1 MNIFLHSQYL
11 NFGIVYTFFMHS
23 SLILQPNP
31 VQIRIDLIYFQ
42 LINKFEYNRQRNDL
56 KLFYTNKTES
66 SSIIFAV
73 I

>member
-31 VQIRIDLIYFQ
+31 VQIGIDLIYFQ

-66 SSIIFAV
+66 FSIIFAL

>member
-1 MNIFLHSQYL
+1 
-11 NFGIVYTFFMHS
+11 MHS

-31 VQIRIDLIYFQ
+31 VQIGIDLIYFQ